1 MADSSY
7 WRSSVA
13 DCMLDAAPPI
23 VREALLD
30 DSSFLRE
37 YGVRTDSTLS
47 LGGDLVVQRSV
58 LYGAIRSAL
67 SSYKV
72 AYFLDSAG
80 RECRVEPI
88 ERHRDV
94 GGIILYFGSSR
105 VEWLDHGILSDS
117 CEIRLGCFAALCRV
131 APIDTASS
139 WRAVLAK
146 RSLSDDEV
154 YELRLDLADTSAR
167 RAEEIR
173 DTASGPKLEVAALV
187 PRSRRYFERLVG
199 KFDGSASVRDYAS
212 GAGRRHICA
221 LMEHDRCQGLL
232 SSLLLSSHSS
242 LVKEIDV
249 ERVGADDLMRLFVQV
264 EKKGDLLSQVG
275 IIEIGFRLLETM
287 PDVEPILIR
296 LIERVRDDDVG
307 GPMSRVR
314 LMAALFVLVDAELSR
329 MRLLSDRPAFYRRL
343 AAMAHAG
350 LLHRIFGDSSAETGE
365 FADWMVTRCWGR
377 FVPQVLID
385 LRTEPRWSFELAEP
399 AALHAEFVGRIVA
412 GAVTVTDG
420 IRSERL
426 RQLVDLSHPNS
437 VCRGLSGRSLW
448 APGPLEG
455 VGDPAGA
462 VSVGMNKQLDEG
474 LAARSIEPAVCAGLG
489 SLARVADVKDHV
501 RLLEKRLEDLAFR
514 FYDSEERGPVS
525 MGMVGLATVSAIT
538 RNVVIADR
546 LRLLVHQYR
555 RDAGSRLSAVE
566 AVVVVLTA
574 AASRSDKEEW
584 MEFVGGALTELA
596 FGELSGNEGEV
607 LQGWLRS
614 ICDIVPE
621 LWRFCGRADAAL
633 AAYNGRLTQTR
644 AIDMGAA

>member
-1 MADSSY
+1 M
-7 WRSSVA
+7 
-13 DCMLDAAPPI
+13 
-23 VREALLD
+23 
-30 DSSFLRE
+30 
-37 YGVRTDSTLS
+37 
-47 LGGDLVVQRSV
+47 
-58 LYGAIRSAL
+58 
-67 SSYKV
+67 
-72 AYFLDSAG
+72 
-80 RECRVEPI
+80 
-88 ERHRDV
+88 
-94 GGIILYFGSSR
+94 
-105 VEWLDHGILSDS
+105 
-117 CEIRLGCFAALCRV
+117 
-131 APIDTASS
+131 ASS

-173 DTASGPKLEVAALV
+173 DAKTGRKLDVATLV

-199 KFDGSASVRDYAS
+199 KYDGSAGVRDYAG
-212 GAGRRHICA
+212 GAGRRHIRA
-221 LMEHDRCQGLL
+221 LLEHDRYQGLL
-232 SSLLLSSHSS
+232 RSLLLASHSS
-242 LVKEIDV
+242 LVAEIDV
-249 ERVGADDLMRLFVQV
+249 GRMDVDDLMRLFREVDK
-264 EKKGDLLSQVG
+264 EGDLLSQVG

-296 LIERVRDDDVG
+296 LIERMRDDDVC

-343 AAMAHAG
+343 AAVAHAG
-350 LLHRIFGDSSAETGE
+350 LLHHIFGDSSAETGE
-365 FADWMVTRCWGR
+365 FADWMVTRYWGR
-377 FVPQVLID
+377 FVPQALID

-412 GAVTVTDG
+412 GAVAVTDS

-462 VSVGMNKQLDEG
+462 VSVGMIKQLDEG
-474 LAARSIEPAVCAGLG
+474 LVARSVEPAVCAGLG

-501 RLLEKRLEDLAFR
+501 RLLENRLEDLAFR

-525 MGMVGLATVSAIT
+525 IGMVGLATVSAIT

-574 AASRSDKEEW
+574 AASRRDKEEW
-584 MEFVGGALTELA
+584 MEFVGAALTELA

-621 LWRFCGRADAAL
+621 LWRLCGRADAAL
-633 AAYNGRLTQTR
+633 AAYNGRLT
-644 AIDMGAA
+644 